1 VVGSRGLSGARAV
14 LGSVSDMVV
23 HYGPAPVLIA
33 PHPLLAEKREA
44 AAVGPV
50 VAGYDESEGARGAA
64 ATSLFPG
71 RRLIAVTVPDEDV
84 SGVDA
89 DAGAAETVVL
99 AAGRGPRA
107 VAAALAALAAE
118 RNAALIVL
126 GSRGRSAWRKIM
138 LGSVPVA
145 VLRQAERPVL
155 TVPSRSRS
163 I

>member
-1 VVGSRGLSGARAV
+1 
-14 LGSVSDMVV
+14 
-23 HYGPAPVLIA
+23 
-33 PHPLLAEKREA
+33 
-44 AAVGPV
+44 
-50 VAGYDESEGARGAA
+50 
-64 ATSLFPG
+64 
-71 RRLIAVTVPDEDV
+71 VTVPDEDV